1 MNVAIEILRGR
12 PDLIDRAG
20 SGPSWCHYQGGP
32 WPVPHDAMVDFRS
45 PVDGFEWLDAF
56 GQRAADQALNNREAE
71 KVVVGHADWYA
82 GNMAVIDGQLAEPS
96 TRSSS
101 PTPKPSSPVSQHRA
115 MPRARPAVPVYGP
128 RKRSP
133 PSYRTTRRSG
143 RSRYLSVNGGRPPL
157 RPRGFSPSTP
167 AGRPL

>member
-20 SGPSWCHYQGGP
+20 SGPSWCHHQGGP

-56 GQRAADQALNNREAE
+56 VNEPPTKPSNNREAE

-82 GNMAVIDGQLAEPS
+82 GNMAVIDGQLAEP
-96 TRSSS
+96 RLG
-101 PTPKPSSPVSQHRA
+101 
-115 MPRARPAVPVYGP
+115 AR
-128 RKRSP
+128 RR
-133 PSYRTTRRSG
+133 RRSRHRRFHSIVLCRGPDRRCRFMDPG
-143 RSRYLSVNGGRPPL
+143 RGRRLPTGLRGGP
-157 RPRGFSPSTP
+157 GG
-167 AGRPL
+167 AAI